1 MNTYFL
7 NLFLFSQLKKTG
19 SKGFTTFDLLAHI
32 FVTVIL
38 LMAVPILFFSPQPG
52 SDTAYQG
59 SQTVLIR
66 FKY

>member
-1 MNTYFL
+1 MNTYLL
-7 NLFLFSQLKKTG
+7 NLFLFSQLSKAG

-32 FVTVIL
+32 FVIVIL
-38 LMAVPILFFSPQPG
+38 LMAVPVLFFSPQPG

-59 SQTVLIR
+59 NQTVLIR